1 MKSLAKP
8 FVVSVSLVS
17 LAACGKE
24 KKEFEPVHPNPPA
37 TPETISQNPPEVPT
51 HTMNPP
57 ATTDAGPTTTP
68 TADDRVDTSKYT
80 KALNPKDAKGR
91 EVFKGWDGDK
101 CFVELPWPKDKPR
114 MPGMRAPSEDVT
126 CPPEMAKKGWEAC
139 RGGWVSTTAKGD
151 DCICVQWGNPP
162 PLPKRIACP

>member
-1 MKSLAKP
+1 MKNLAKP

-17 LAACGKE
+17 IAACGKE
-24 KKEFEPVHPNPPA
+24 QSKEPEPIHPNPPA
-37 TPETISQNPPEVPT
+37 TPVTVSPNPPATVT

-57 ATTDAGPTTTP
+57 AQTDSGASN
-68 TADDRVDTSKYT
+68 ADDRVDTSKYT
-80 KALNPKDAKGR
+80 KEVNPRDAKQR
-91 EVFKGWDGDK
+91 TVFKGWEGDK
-101 CFVELPWPKDKPR
+101 CFVEGPWPKDKPR
-114 MPGMRAPSEDVT
+114 QPGMRAPSEDVT
-126 CPPEMAKKGWEAC
+126 CPQEMTKKGWEAC